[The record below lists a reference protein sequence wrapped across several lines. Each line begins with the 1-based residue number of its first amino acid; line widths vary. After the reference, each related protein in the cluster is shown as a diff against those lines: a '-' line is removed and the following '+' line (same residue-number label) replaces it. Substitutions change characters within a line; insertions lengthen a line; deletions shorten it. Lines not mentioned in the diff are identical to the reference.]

1 MTDREPARLPPEGL
15 PHADL
20 LAELDASK
28 GGDADYRGGKTWSLV
43 YWAGEDHRRLLADVS
58 ARFVSE
64 NALNPMAFKS
74 LQRLER
80 EVVEMGLGLF
90 KAPPGATGTMRA
102 APSRCCWR

>member
-43 YWAGEDHRRLLADVS
+43 
-58 ARFVSE
+58 
-64 NALNPMAFKS
+64 
-74 LQRLER
+74 
-80 EVVEMGLGLF
+80 
-90 KAPPGATGTMRA
+90 
-102 APSRCCWR
+102 